1 MFTSQMPMQT
11 STSAPRYCHRN
22 SGSPIDEGAEQD
34 VHHRVHEPED
44 SDPADGIVLHQ
55 QGPDDVARAADESQR
70 QQVQHAEHRPVFQ
83 PSAQNSA
90 QQEQGRTAHEQVHK
104 ADGKAV
110 CPAGDGFVPGACQ
123 REKDGSN
130 EHVGYAPGAAA
141 AVVAQRGDE
150 NARKADAAA
159 QRLGRGHAVSPAVKE
174 MGEDDPQ
181 KALGA
186 VQDAAKGTGEQGNS
200 TVEKRRTALWSAT
213 GPMHSIRP
221 GSSLWAWRA
230 ACPPA
235 AGCRPVPAHCPA

>member
-1 MFTSQMPMQT
+1 M
-11 STSAPRYCHRN
+11 
-22 SGSPIDEGAEQD
+22 
-34 VHHRVHEPED
+34 
-44 SDPADGIVLHQ
+44 
-55 QGPDDVARAADESQR
+55 
-70 QQVQHAEHRPVFQ
+70 FQ

-123 REKDGSN
+123 REKDGGN
-130 EHVGYAPGAAA
+130 EHIGYAPGAAA

-186 VQDAAKGTGEQGNS
+186 VQDAPKGTGEQGNS
-200 TVEKRRTALWSAT
+200 AVEKGVLRCGLPQAQCTAFGQDLPFGHGGEPA
-213 GPMHSIRP
+213 
-221 GSSLWAWRA
+221 LQQQA
-230 ACPPA
+230 AA
-235 AGCRPVPAHCPA
+235 QYQHTA